1 MAPPLEFDSPEAE
14 CLEWVK
20 RGEWDWRSAHLL
32 FEAEAPVPETACYH
46 AQQAVEKILKAFLI
60 SRGAA
65 APRTHNLVAL
75 LDTAVELESSTADL
89 KEARSLLTPYA
100 VDLRYPGD
108 VGVVEHIEAG
118 NALSMMNLAWSRF
131 AALLPPESRVLAES
145 LHSSG

>member
-1 MAPPLEFDSPEAE
+1 MASPLESDSPEAE

-32 FEAEAPVPETACYH
+32 FKAEAPVPETACYH
-46 AQQAVEKILKAFLI
+46 AQQAVEKILKALLI

-75 LDTAVELESSTADL
+75 LDAAVELEPSTAGL
-89 KEARSLLTPYA
+89 KEACSVLTPYA

-108 VGVVEHIEAG
+108 IGVVEHIEAE
-118 NALSMMNLAWSRF
+118 NALLMMDRAWSRL
-131 AALLPPESRVLAES
+131 AALLPPESRVLAQS
-145 LHSSG
+145 LRGS

>member
-1 MAPPLEFDSPEAE
+1 MASPLEFDSHEAE

-32 FEAEAPVPETACYH
+32 FEAEAPVPETACFH

-60 SRGAA
+60 SRRAA

-75 LDTAVELESSTADL
+75 LDAAVEHEPSTADL
-89 KEARSLLTPYA
+89 KEACSLLTPYA

-108 VGVVEHIEAG
+108 IGVVEHAEAED
-118 NALSMMNLAWSRF
+118 ALAMMGLAWSRL
-131 AALLPPESRVLAES
+131 AALLPSESRGLAQS
-145 LHSSG
+145 LHRS

>member
-1 MAPPLEFDSPEAE
+1 MASPLESDSPEAE

-60 SRGAA
+60 SRGAT

-75 LDTAVELESSTADL
+75 LDAAVELEPSVAGL
-89 KEARSLLTPYA
+89 KEACSLLTPYA

-108 VGVVEHIEAG
+108 IAVVEYIEAE
-118 NALSMMNLAWSRF
+118 NALLMMDRAWSRL
-131 AALLPPESRVLAES
+131 AALLPPESRVLAQS
-145 LHSSG
+145 LRGS

>member
-1 MAPPLEFDSPEAE
+1 MASPLEFDSHEAE

-32 FEAEAPVPETACYH
+32 FEAEAPVPETACFH

-60 SRGAA
+60 SRRAA

-75 LDTAVELESSTADL
+75 LDAAVELEPSTANL
-89 KEARSLLTPYA
+89 KEVCSLLTPYA

-108 VGVVEHIEAG
+108 IGVVEQGEAED
-118 NALSMMNLAWSRF
+118 ALAMMDLAWSRL
-131 AALLPPESRVLAES
+131 AALLPPESRVLAQS
-145 LHSSG
+145 LRRS

>member
-1 MAPPLEFDSPEAE
+1 MASPLESDSSEAE
-14 CLEWVK
+14 CLEWVR

-32 FEAEAPVPETACYH
+32 FEAKVPVLETACYH

-75 LDTAVELESSTADL
+75 LDTAVEFEPSTADL
-89 KEARSLLTPYA
+89 KEACSLLTPYA

-108 VGVVEHIEAG
+108 IGVVEHIEAE
-118 NALSMMNLAWSRF
+118 NALSMMDRAWSRL
-131 AALLPPESRVLAES
+131 AALLPPESRALAQS
-145 LHSSG
+145 LRGS

>member
-1 MAPPLEFDSPEAE
+1 MASPLEFDSHEAE

-32 FEAEAPVPETACYH
+32 FEAEAPVPETACFH

-75 LDTAVELESSTADL
+75 LDTAVELEPSTVDL
-89 KEARSLLTPYA
+89 KEACSLLTPYA

-108 VGVVEHIEAG
+108 VGVVEQSEAED
-118 NALSMMNLAWSRF
+118 ALFMMDRAWSRF
-131 AALLPPESRVLAES
+131 AALLPPESRVLAQS
-145 LHSSG
+145 LRRS

>member
-1 MAPPLEFDSPEAE
+1 MASPLEFDSREAE

-60 SRGAA
+60 SRRAA

-75 LDTAVELESSTADL
+75 LDAAVEHEPSTADL
-89 KEARSLLTPYA
+89 KEACSLLTPYA

-108 VGVVEHIEAG
+108 IGVVEHTEAED
-118 NALSMMNLAWSRF
+118 ALAMMDLAWSRL
-131 AALLPPESRVLAES
+131 AALLPSESRVLAQS
-145 LHSSG
+145 LRGS

>member
-1 MAPPLEFDSPEAE
+1 MASPLEFDSPEAE

-60 SRGAA
+60 SRGGV

-75 LDTAVELESSTADL
+75 LDAAVELEPSTADL
-89 KEARSLLTPYA
+89 KEACSLLTPYA

-108 VGVVEHIEAG
+108 VGVVEHLEAE
-118 NALSMMNLAWSRF
+118 NALSVMDRAWSRL
-131 AALLPPESRVLAES
+131 AALLPPETRVLAQS
-145 LHSSG
+145 LRRSA